1 MFMETV
7 STLFDSVDSNRTL
20 KLTLEEQIRKSAQ
33 LLQTLQSSGTMIES
47 LVRGQFKELEKG
59 VLDRF
64 ESEIEYLS
72 MRVGL
77 LEKHQGLTAPAPPP
91 ATTTTPVLATQSI
104 SGSSAKRGATIRFAT
119 AGSSNNGPNSLPS
132 PPSAGNSSA
141 PHSGT
146 SPLRH
151 SSMTEDVDEMKEGTL
166 PTPPL
171 NKKQDSLVMELDV
184 QVEDQDQSKGEDRSS
199 PVEDEDEAM
208 GEEEP
213 SAASSYRS
221 SSASAASPP
230 SSTTGDYNESVK
242 KLQERIAK
250 LEKGHEANA
259 AAAASKST
267 SPESTTASLT
277 TSVA

>member
-1 MFMETV
+1 MAGNKAMFMETV

-91 ATTTTPVLATQSI
+91 AATTTPVLATQSI
-104 SGSSAKRGATIRFAT
+104 SGSSGKRGATIRFAT
-119 AGSSNNGPNSLPS
+119 AGSSNHGPTSLPS

-184 QVEDQDQSKGEDRSS
+184 QEEEQDQESQGKGEERNS
-199 PVEDEDEAM
+199 PMEDEDEAM

-213 SAASSYRS
+213 G
-221 SSASAASPP
+221 AASPP
-230 SSTTGDYNESVK
+230 SSTTGDYSASVK

-267 SPESTTASLT
+267 TSPEPTTASLT
-277 TSVA
+277 TAVA